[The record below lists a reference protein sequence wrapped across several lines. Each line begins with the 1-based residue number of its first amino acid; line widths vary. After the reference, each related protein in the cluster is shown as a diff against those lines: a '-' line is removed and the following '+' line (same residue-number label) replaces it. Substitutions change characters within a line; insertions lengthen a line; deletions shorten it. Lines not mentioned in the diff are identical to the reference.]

1 MNREMGV
8 APAVTRVKGTG
19 GRSCRIL
26 FSRLLLRVCLVAEA
40 RLSYQVADNPNPDS
54 NESQKIG
61 VPLPP
66 VVPTI
71 TQCQRRKYYP
81 NLIECTI

>member
-1 MNREMGV
+1 MGV

-40 RLSYQVADNPNPDS
+40 RLSYQVADNPTLI
-54 NESQKIG
+54 Q
-61 VPLPP
+61 
-66 VVPTI
+66 T
-71 TQCQRRKYYP
+71 
-81 NLIECTI
+81 NLKRLEYLFRLWCLL